1 MTGVITWVV
10 DCGDGV
16 SVDWY
21 EAMNDVFKGLVSVC
35 LGTVAGAGLGAALF
49 FVVEASLLK
58 QADAAPAVIVERSQ
72 LIP

>member
-16 SVDWY
+16 PVDRY

-58 QADAAPAVIVERSQ
+58 QADAAPAVIVERSP